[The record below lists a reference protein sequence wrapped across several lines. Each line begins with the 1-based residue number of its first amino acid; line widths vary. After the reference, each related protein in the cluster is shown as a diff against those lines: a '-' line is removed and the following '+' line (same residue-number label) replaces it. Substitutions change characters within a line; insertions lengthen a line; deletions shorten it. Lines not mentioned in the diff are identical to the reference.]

1 VTVARVAAQA
11 TATPPRALMFRIEI
25 NTYHGFA

>member
-1 VTVARVAAQA
+1 VARVAAQA